1 MEYLDIVDENGIPS
15 GETVSREEAH
25 RLGVQHRTSHVWIV
39 RKTDNGY
46 DILLQKRSLNKDSH
60 AGMYDT
66 SSAGHIVAGDEP
78 LESALRELDEELGIK
93 ADESELK
100 KIGKFHGEYS
110 KEFHG
115 RLFKDNEISFV
126 FIYQGNVDIDNLVLQ
141 KSEIDEVRW
150 FDLDKVWEE
159 IQLTRKRICVPSGS
173 LEILRKYLLG
183 QPMSHSL
190 K

>member
-25 RLGVQHRTSHVWIV
+25 RLGVLHRTSHVWIV

-60 AGMYDT
+60 PGMYDT

-93 ADESELK
+93 AGESELK

-159 IQLTRKRICVPSGS
+159 IQLTRERICVPSGS
-173 LEILRKYLLG
+173 LEILRKYLWDNPCLI
-183 QPMSHSL
+183 H
-190 K
+190 

>member
-60 AGMYDT
+60 PGMFDT

-93 ADESELK
+93 AGESELK
-100 KIGKFHGEYS
+100 KIGIFHGEYS

-173 LEILRKYLLG
+173 LEILRKYLWDNPCLI
-183 QPMSHSL
+183 H
-190 K
+190 